1 LNNLIFPA
9 HEQHHNN
16 SFLIASVVM
25 GQSNMAA
32 GATIGSNHNSRAND
46 NEIQAGRGFWPGLCT
61 SVKHSCRFASFVLL
75 SKADYPA
82 ELDIPFPFSLINN
95 NASKDQL
102 EVMPAYW
109 WLYNMYALARNTWKF
124 QSRDK
129 RISKVQH
136 IEFDAYAPDSM
147 EEVIAA
153 LKMLE
158 IFTAKAALRAK
169 GESPEG
175 KSEKTLADMGKKL
188 LSGDGKAINGLEV
201 LGEHMENK
209 KRKTVIVK
217 PYDAYHAYRNMLHY
231 YAMKNMLA
239 YMKDHPKTSFS
250 SMSEELQGKRKS
262 EWVNLG
268 GQIMLQG
275 DLDKLRADIGSG
287 KLNTWKEIHKRYDSL
302 WTKYSKD
309 KLKHAYATLLFLLES
324 NELTPG
330 AWQQSLSKL
339 IEIQNFVCEQVYI
352 TRKKDYDNPFR
363 RATFRSEEEMIAALG
378 TIEDNSFI
386 LQVRKETDD
395 LKKAVKELSKKP

>member
-1 LNNLIFPA
+1 
-9 HEQHHNN
+9 
-16 SFLIASVVM
+16 
-25 GQSNMAA
+25 
-32 GATIGSNHNSRAND
+32 
-46 NEIQAGRGFWPGLCT
+46 
-61 SVKHSCRFASFVLL
+61 
-75 SKADYPA
+75 
-82 ELDIPFPFSLINN
+82 
-95 NASKDQL
+95 
-102 EVMPAYW
+102 
-109 WLYNMYALARNTWKF
+109 
-124 QSRDK
+124 
-129 RISKVQH
+129 
-136 IEFDAYAPDSM
+136 
-147 EEVIAA
+147 
-153 LKMLE
+153 
-158 IFTAKAALRAK
+158 
-169 GESPEG
+169 
-175 KSEKTLADMGKKL
+175 
-188 LSGDGKAINGLEV
+188 
-201 LGEHMENK
+201 MENK

-287 KLNTWKEIHKRYDSL
+287 KLNSWNEIHKRYDNL